1 MGFLRNIDFRSD
13 YKLLSKKLKELHL
26 KINRLF
32 FCVLLSTTSLIF
44 ANNDS
49 TTSKLTNV
57 ETIYFENGTCKC
69 PEATVGDVAY
79 LSTGGV
85 TRELTAFT
93 VVDNSSIATQIA
105 AENYNLCTTLVT
117 DMEGL
122 FQNNSSFNSD
132 ISFWDTSNVTTMK
145 SMFKWASAF
154 NEDISDWDVSNVT
167 DFEALFWGASVFNQ
181 DIGGWNTSSVTN
193 MESTFEEA
201 SAFNQDISTWVTSN
215 VTNMRA
221 MFESAIV
228 FNQNINGWDTSN
240 VTTMLRMFDWASTFN
255 GDIGSWDTSNVTDM
269 RRMFKNAKAFDQDI
283 TSWNMSNVTN
293 INYMFSGAENF
304 DQEVGLWDIGSVT
317 TMLGVFENASLFNN
331 NGSASIN
338 KWDTSS
344 VTNMGKVFL
353 SASDFNQDISD
364 WDTSAVTDMSY
375 MFQSASV
382 FNQNIGSWVINNVT
396 TMQAMFNNAD
406 AFNQNINSWDTSSVT
421 NMGNLFSNTASFNQD
436 LNSWDTSNVTN
447 MFGMLG
453 STLAFNGDIGSWDT
467 SAVTNMSYMFQGS
480 SVFNRDIS
488 EWDTSSVTNM
498 TSMFSS
504 SQEFNQDLSKWC
516 VLNITTKPQY
526 FVGNIQSSD
535 NLPVW
540 GTCNKTV
547 YFEDN
552 TCMCPDANVG
562 DTVDI
567 DEIIYTVVD
576 DSSIGTQIAA
586 GNFNLCTTQVTNM
599 KGLFKNNTSFNSDI
613 SFWDTS
619 NVTNMYEMFGGATEF
634 NQTLGNW
641 DTSNVT
647 TMKYMFSSASAF
659 NQEIGDWDTSSVTD
673 MSHMFGT
680 AVAFNQNI
688 DAWDTSSVTNMQ
700 YMFNGAITF
709 DQPLN
714 SWDTSSVTAM
724 DHMFRMANVFNQ
736 DLNDWDLKNVTSI
749 RSMFIGAY
757 AFNGIIS
764 DWNTENI
771 TDMTSLFYESFAFNQ
786 DIGNWNVSSVTDMFD
801 MFKVAK
807 AFDQD
812 ISKWDVSS
820 VTTMGQMF
828 LSAKE
833 FNQNI
838 GRWDVSNVTNM
849 NDMFSGATNF
859 NQNLTSWCVSN
870 ISSEPESFKLNSGL
884 TNTNLP
890 IWGTCNELIYFEDNT
905 CMCPTATVGDTEVIN
920 GITYTVVDDSSISTQ
935 IAAENYNICT
945 TLVTDMTELFQN
957 NTLFNSDIGFWDTTN
972 VTAMTSMF
980 EGASSFNQNI
990 GSWNLSSLTT
1000 LRYMFFNAASFN
1012 QDISSW
1018 NISNVI
1024 YIDNLFNGATEF
1036 NQDIGG
1042 WDTSNVLGMSGVFAN
1057 GSFNKDI
1064 SNWDTS
1070 SVDNMESMFLNASDF
1085 NQNIDT
1091 WDTSSVISMR
1101 YMFSEAIAF
1110 DQPLNSWD
1118 TSKVT
1123 NMRFMF
1129 QNASSFNQDIG
1140 NWDTSN
1146 IQNLSSMFSGAT
1158 LFNQNIGDWDLS
1170 NNTSLEY
1177 LFEGASAFNQDIGNW
1192 DISGVTNMMGT
1203 FVEASSFN
1211 QDLSSWDTSNVITMD
1226 YLFRGTPFNKDI
1238 SDWNTSNVIKMDQMF
1253 FDASDFNQN
1262 ISSWD
1267 ISSVTTMYSMFR
1279 AASAF
1284 NQNIGAWNT
1293 SSVTNM
1299 DFLFYEATVFD
1310 QDLTDWCV
1318 TNITSEPELFT
1329 HEASEVLPASAL
1341 KDVNKPLWGKCPGGG
1356 LGSET
1361 PSIGDGSSS
1370 SPYEISSFSN
1380 LLWISED
1387 SDRWDKHYIQT
1398 NDIEAGITSSL
1409 NNGLGWSPIGDEST
1423 GFSGSYNGQG
1433 YYIFDLKINRPTQDY
1448 IGLFG
1453 EIKPSYGS
1461 SSLIVKDIY
1470 FENANIIGAE
1480 FVGVLAGN
1488 IEGLSINNYV
1498 QVQSVFIGDSYVAGD
1513 NTIGGLAGR
1522 VYNHST
1528 VTRCY
1533 YEGNVVGGT
1542 GDSSDYQITG
1552 GLIGNL
1558 NYYSNISKSYSSGSV
1573 SGNYMVGG
1581 LLGKNSYSN
1590 LSNNYSRSK
1599 VSASYNAVGGLIG
1612 WDQVDDDNSGRV
1624 NNYSTGAVSLSS
1636 NNSGIGGL
1644 IGYQASCDTC
1654 SIEGDENYWSS
1665 DLSST
1670 SSNESENGID
1680 SNVSSSTLKT
1690 LGENEEWDFDYT
1702 WITSGNINDG
1712 YPFLRNANEIGI
1724 SDISFDQSNNGL
1736 SLVFYEGIPSD
1747 ETLLTTDFELDLI
1760 VDSSTYS
1767 GNATLTSAN
1776 PTAVSI
1782 SEDRNTVT
1790 ITVSYT
1796 GEFNGSEML
1805 SVGPGESE
1813 DDYDDDIYLTVSVS
1827 QLDLTP
1833 PTLSAFTINDSD
1845 FALEFNQETII
1856 IASFSESM
1864 ANTPTIQFS
1873 NDTLK
1878 NHLMSPYL
1886 FGKETLDQQNLNS
1899 DSGAGGTDQWQ
1910 SFTASTTGRLTKV
1923 EWEMGNPVI
1932 DGDPQ
1937 PVTIK
1942 LYSGLGTSGNLLAE
1956 SQGLYTPA
1964 FNDANGNSGVR
1975 EFIGFDVTDK
1985 NIDVTQGDVL
1995 TMQLVLTSGNINV
2008 GFLPLSVNNPYAG
2021 GKAGNDD
2028 SWDYIFK
2035 THIRPVSIN
2044 LENWIY
2050 KYTAPDSYIP
2060 SISASVSGTDLYGN
2074 NYTGTKTINFTV
2086 IEESVLDTSTP
2097 TLLSIESSNSSSEV
2111 LNNDLISIIAT
2122 FSEAMIATPTI
2133 HLSGVDINTTMSAT
2147 SSASIWTYFWK
2158 VSSTVSTEVTAT
2170 VSGTDLAGNP
2180 YTGTDSLT
2188 FNIVFELPDYL
2199 PSVGLVAWYPFNG
2212 NANDKSGNG
2221 NNGTLNGPTLSPDR
2235 NDNNNS
2241 SYSFDGSDDFISIGN
2256 DSSLNPDGSLTFSSW
2271 FNLDNLNYNNN
2282 TIIGRNNN
2290 NSGSDGYGYNYG
2302 VLIDSNNNSSK
2313 LRVGIGQQSNG
2324 KISDVDHVT
2333 TINPN
2338 EWIHYAITYD
2348 ESKAKFYINGTQV
2361 HSTNLVR
2368 SGGNHQNDF
2377 ETFIGKYRPQSSGNS
2392 TANQLFTGKL
2402 DDIGIWNRT
2411 LTPSEIAQLYTG
2423 VIDTVSPTV
2432 TISHN
2437 ASSTTSVNNGDSIT
2451 VTATF
2456 SEAMSATPTIHISG
2470 VDINTAMSAT
2480 NSASVWT
2487 YNWTVSST
2495 ISTEVTATVSGTD
2508 LSGNSY
2514 TGTDTLSFS
2523 IYVDN
2528 EEPKVTLTN
2537 SGTKETFSDGDE
2549 IEITATFSE
2558 AMNATPTIHL
2568 SGVDINTAMS
2578 ATNSASVWTYNWTV
2592 SSTVSTEVTATVSGT
2607 DLSGNSYT
2615 GTDTLS
2621 FSIYVDNE
2629 EPKVTLT
2636 NSGTKET
2643 FSDGDEIEITATF
2656 SEAMSATPTIHL
2668 SGVDI
2673 NTAMSAT
2680 NSASVWTYNWTVSS
2694 TVSTEVTAT
2703 VSGTDL
2709 SGNSYTGTS
2718 SLAFVID
2725 NTAPEVELT
2734 DDQEDQWIKSGDE
2747 ILINAVFSES
2757 LSNTPTIQISNS
2769 NQTESHEM
2777 SESTTQNNWT
2787 YIIEVSELNFEDGA
2801 IYVEINSAPDASGN
2815 ELVGTSSLTYILDNT
2830 ATEIELSST
2839 NSSENVRSGEEILIK
2854 AFLSEAVLQAPTIFV
2869 GNINQKMT
2877 ATDTP
2882 TIWNYLWEVPQEPNT
2897 SYTASVVVIDNAG
2910 NKSFTDT
2917 SQILNYIVDD
2927 NPPVIENISMSS
2939 SNGSVTIQFSDDVF
2953 SSYENNI
2960 ASGELVRED
2969 FNLEID
2975 GGTASLVNSTP
2986 DLIEFDTDSYIL
2998 FFSTEGITTG
3008 SEKLTVN
3015 INANSIFDSA
3025 GNTAETNQAS
3035 ATIYLF
3041 DVDAPR
3047 IIEGEVVNNTTL
3059 SITLNELAYLSDQSS
3074 ISSEDLSLSL
3084 TTGTATL
3091 ANLNPETLTQEG
3103 TNLIL
3108 TFTIEGLISENQK
3121 LLIQL
3126 LNPIQ
3131 DVFGNITSSFNEN
3144 NTFELIP
3151 DSDQDGIVDEFDLCS
3166 ETPLGEEVDENGC
3179 SFNQRDDDK
3188 DGVVNGLDE
3197 CNNTPRGED
3206 VDAKGCSSLQN
3217 DLDQDGVINILDQCP
3232 ETEED
3237 SVVNENG
3244 CALIQ
3249 IDEDLDGVLNV
3260 DDKCFGTKEGVKV
3273 DENGCSR
3280 VQKDQDLD
3288 GVLDDFDSCPD
3299 SEIGVQVDESGCSIA
3314 QKDRDL
3320 DGVENDI
3327 DQCPE
3332 TPLGELVDEFGC
3344 SQKDTE
3350 ILEEDKDDDNDGVP
3364 NTLDR
3369 CNDSPIGALVDS
3381 SGCTIVELEE
3391 VSVYDEDFDGVP
3403 DTIDSCPGTEKG
3415 KLVNEFGC
3423 SLSEIDTDYDKVMD
3437 DVDLCPDTPL
3447 TEKVNEHGC
3456 SESQLENDFDLDGVE
3471 NENDLCNDTPIG
3483 EIVNEFGCTELQI
3496 ELDKDLDGVLDSE
3509 DKCLNTELGL
3519 EVNEEGC
3526 HEGQLDD
3533 DQDGVENQ
3541 FDRCPE
3547 TILGDTVDEN
3557 GCSEDQLDLDDD
3569 GDGVKNKKDYCANT
3583 PAGTPIDLN
3592 GCPYNPPTIYSNQ
3605 FERIETKN
3613 IDMELPVNDRLGKII
3628 AFDNNPPLT
3637 NGSNEVGLTIVEGG
3651 DSDYF
3656 KLEGNIIYLTSAID
3670 FEDKKLLSVKIRA
3683 TNSRGISAHGIVKLR
3698 VLDIPNTYTFSPF
3711 SIGVFNVSGEAG
3723 SAKVDHSRYYNPN
3736 VTKGVGK
3743 WKIKKKISGG
3753 ADAGLFTIRSPSI
3766 QKNGE
3771 GESDDYLDF
3780 IVSPDYDNPQD
3791 HNRDNIYEVEVI
3803 NVNTEDGDTNVPVV
3817 VTQTNLVVPEG
3828 IATAIQL
3835 QTVAVTPIE
3844 DTDGDGVVD
3853 ILDNS
3858 PLVYNPNQED
3868 SDGDGVG
3875 DVSDDADHDGV
3886 WNPFD
3891 RCSDTPYGSLVNNNG
3906 CVIFYLPPSN
3916 FSLSKTEK
3924 CQDTNS
3930 ISLSVED
3937 TSLTYQIDISGA
3949 VNQTQTLNSSN
3960 WSLDSLSQGSYSICV
3975 TVDGVD
3981 ASEFERCFDI
3991 TINEPQPLSVYASSN
4006 KSDNTVSY
4014 KLSGGESYSIT
4025 HNGITEQ
4032 TTASEYTVCLDKGVN
4047 TVSITTGVACQGI
4060 FEQSYFSSDAVVTAP
4075 NPFNDNLAVY
4085 VGGTELEANIELYSS
4100 DGRTVMV
4107 AQYALTATERTV
4119 YINTSSLISGSYIIK
4134 VNNASVNQSQI
4145 VIKE

>member
-1 MGFLRNIDFRSD
+1 MKNIFTLIL
-13 YKLLSKKLKELHL
+13 LLSSILSFGQFSFDTYGVTVLCPEASVGATGTLNDKVYTAVDNSTLSQKVNAGEDLSCLCTSLVTNMASMFGNKSFDDNISSWDTSNVTTMYGTFNGANFSSNISNWDMSSVTNMQYMFSDNLSFNQDISEWDVSSVTNMQYMFSNATSFNQDIGGWDTSNVSNMYFMLYNTPFNQDIGEWNTGSVTNMAYMFTGATLFNQDIGNWDTSNVSDMSHMFSGATL
-26 KINRLF
+26 FNQDIGDWDTSNVSNMRRVFYDAKAFDQDINLWDTSNVTNMDGLF
-32 FCVLLSTTSLIF
+32 RGADAFNQDIGDWDTSSVSDMDDLFRGADAFNQDISLWDTSKVNYMTSMFYSADNFNQNLSDWCVLKLDSEPSSFASNSALAEENYPNWGTCSADNTPPVITITGYTLVEIELNVIFTDPGATAVDALEGDISSTISVSGTINNEVAGDYILYYSATDHNNNTGTASRTVRVLSE
-44 ANNDS
+44 NP
-49 TTSKLTNV
+49 
-57 ETIYFENGTCKC
+57 IYFEDGTCRC
-69 PEATVGDVAY
+69 VQATVGDT
-79 LSTGGV
+79 STINDI
-85 TRELTAFT
+85 TYT
-93 VVDNSSIATQIA
+93 VVDDSTITTQIA

-122 FQNNSSFNSD
+122 FKDNSSFNSD
-132 ISFWDTSNVTTMK
+132 ISFWDTSNVTNMN
-145 SMFKWASAF
+145 SMFKGASDF
-154 NEDISDWDVSNVT
+154 NQDISNWNVSKVT
-167 DFEALFWGASVFNQ
+167 DFEALFFGASVFNQ
-181 DIGGWNTSSVTN
+181 DVGGWNTGSVTN

-201 SAFNQDISTWVTSN
+201 SAFNQDISTWITSS

-221 MFESAIV
+221 MFESASV

-240 VTTMLRMFDWASTFN
+240 VTTMLRMFDWASAFN
-255 GDIGSWDTSNVTDM
+255 QDISSWDTSSVTDM

-283 TSWNMSNVTN
+283 SSWNMSNVTN

-304 DQEVGLWDIGSVT
+304 DQEVGLWNISSVT
-317 TMLGVFENASLFNN
+317 TMLGVFENALLFNN
-331 NGSASIN
+331 SGSASIN
-338 KWDTSS
+338 DWDTSS
-344 VTNMGKVFL
+344 VTDMGKVFIGT
-353 SASDFNQDISD
+353 SSFNQDI
-364 WDTSAVTDMSY
+364 
-375 MFQSASV
+375 
-382 FNQNIGSWVINNVT
+382 
-396 TMQAMFNNAD
+396 
-406 AFNQNINSWDTSSVT
+406 
-421 NMGNLFSNTASFNQD
+421 GN
-436 LNSWDTSNVTN
+436 
-447 MFGMLG
+447 
-453 STLAFNGDIGSWDT
+453 WDT
-467 SAVTNMSYMFQGS
+467 SAVTNM
-480 SVFNRDIS
+480 
-488 EWDTSSVTNM
+488 
-498 TSMFSS
+498 TSMFSGAL
-504 SQEFNQDLSKWC
+504 EFNQDISRWC
-516 VLNITTKPQY
+516 VSNVTEEPEN
-526 FVGNIQSSD
+526 FEGNVLSTD

-540 GTCNKTV
+540 GTCAEPI
-547 YFEDN
+547 YFENN
-552 TCMCPDANVG
+552 TCMCPNATVG
-562 DTVDI
+562 DVAYLSKGGVSRNLTAF
-567 DEIIYTVVD
+567 TVVD
-576 DSSIGTQIAA
+576 DSTISEQIST
-586 GNFNLCTTQVTNM
+586 GNYNLCTTQVTNM
-599 KGLFKNNTSFNSDI
+599 KGLFKENSSFNSDI

-619 NVTNMYEMFGGATEF
+619 NVTSMYEMFGSATEF
-634 NQTLGNW
+634 NQAIDNW

-647 TMKYMFSSASAF
+647 TMKYMFSSASSF

-680 AVAFNQNI
+680 AIAFNQNI

-724 DHMFRMANVFNQ
+724 DHMFRMANGFNQ
-736 DLNDWDLKNVTSI
+736 DLNDWDLTNVTSI

-812 ISKWDVSS
+812 ISEWDVSS

-828 LSAKE
+828 LSAEE

-838 GRWDVSNVTNM
+838 GSWDVSNVTNM
-849 NDMFSGATNF
+849 DDMFSGATNF

-884 TNTNLP
+884 TDTNLP

-905 CMCPTATVGDTEVIN
+905 CMCPNATAGDTAVIDGKTWKVVDNYSSIN
-920 GITYTVVDDSSISTQ
+920 GIQQFY
-935 IAAENYNICT
+935 AAGNIYICT
-945 TLVTDMTELFQN
+945 SLVTDMSNLFEDNPGQIDYEI
-957 NTLFNSDIGFWDTTN
+957 SSWDTSN
-972 VTAMTSMF
+972 VTTMADMF
-980 EGASSFNQNI
+980 KNATNFNQDI
-990 GSWNLSSLTT
+990 SGWDTSSVTDVS
-1000 LRYMFFNAASFN
+1000 YMFFNAASFN

-1018 NISNVI
+1018 TVSNVI

-1042 WDTSNVLGMSGVFAN
+1042 WDTSSVLGMSGVFAN

-1064 SNWDTS
+1064 SNWNTS
-1070 SVDNMESMFLNASDF
+1070 SVENMESMFLNASDF
-1085 NQNIDT
+1085 NQDIGN
-1091 WDTSSVISMR
+1091 WNTSNVTDMSD
-1101 YMFSEAIAF
+1101 MFYNATSF
-1110 DQPLNSWD
+1110 DQDLGNWD

-1123 NMRFMF
+1123 SM
-1129 QNASSFNQDIG
+1129 
-1140 NWDTSN
+1140 
-1146 IQNLSSMFSGAT
+1146 SSMFVSTNSTPNIGSWDVSNVTDMGGMFYNANN
-1158 LFNQNIGDWDLS
+1158 FDDNIGD
-1170 NNTSLEY
+1170 
-1177 LFEGASAFNQDIGNW
+1177 
-1192 DISGVTNMMGT
+1192 
-1203 FVEASSFN
+1203 
-1211 QDLSSWDTSNVITMD
+1211 
-1226 YLFRGTPFNKDI
+1226 
-1238 SDWNTSNVIKMDQMF
+1238 
-1253 FDASDFNQN
+1253 
-1262 ISSWD
+1262 
-1267 ISSVTTMYSMFR
+1267 
-1279 AASAF
+1279 
-1284 NQNIGAWNT
+1284 WNT

-1299 DFLFYEATVFD
+1299 ESLFRDAGKFNQDIGKWDTSNVIEMDRMFRGAPNFD

-1318 TNITSEPELFT
+1318 PNITSEPELFT
-1329 HEASEVLPASAL
+1329 NEASAL
-1341 KDVNKPLWGKCPGGG
+1341 KDVNKPLWGTCPGGG

-1433 YYIFDLKINRPTQDY
+1433 YFIFDLKINRPTQDY

-1498 QVQSVFIGDSYVAGD
+1498 QVQSVFIVDSFVAGD

-1528 VTRCY
+1528 VTRSY
-1533 YEGNVVGGT
+1533 YEGNVVGET
-1542 GDSSDYQITG
+1542 GDSDDYQITG

-1581 LLGKNSYSN
+1581 LIGKNSYSN

-1612 WDQVDDDNSGRV
+1612 WDQVDNDNSGRV

-1644 IGYQASCDTC
+1644 IGYQASCNTC
-1654 SIEGDENYWSS
+1654 SIEGGENYWSS
-1665 DLSST
+1665 KLSNT

-1680 SNVSSSTLKT
+1680 SNVSSSTIKT
-1690 LGENEEWDFDYT
+1690 LEKNEEWDFEYT

-1796 GEFNGSEML
+1796 GEFNGSEIL
-1805 SVGPGESE
+1805 SVGPGETE
-1813 DDYDDDIYLTVSVS
+1813 DDYDDDIYLTVSIG

-1910 SFTASTTGRLTKV
+1910 SFTVSTTGRLTKL

-1942 LYSGLGTSGNLLAE
+1942 LYSGLGTSDNLLTE
-1956 SQGLYTPA
+1956 SQGLFTPA
-1964 FNDANGNSGVR
+1964 YNDANGNYIGA
-1975 EFIGFDVTDK
+1975 EFISFDVTDK

-1995 TMQLVLTSGNINV
+1995 TMQLILTSGNQNV
-2008 GFLPLSVNNPYAG
+2008 GFLDLSSNNQYAG
-2021 GKAGNDD
+2021 GRAGNDD

-2035 THIRPVSIN
+2035 THIRPVSVN
-2044 LENWIY
+2044 SENWAY
-2050 KYTAPDSYIP
+2050 KYTAPDISIP
-2060 SISASVSGTDLYGN
+2060 VITATVSGTDISGN
-2074 NYTGTKTINFTV
+2074 SYTGTDTLFFSIYGDNQEPTV
-2086 IEESVLDTSTP
+2086 I
-2097 TLLSIESSNSSSEV
+2097 LSHNGANETYSDGDEV
-2111 LNNDLISIIAT
+2111 EITAT
-2122 FSEAMIATPTI
+2122 FSEAMTATPTI
-2133 HLSGVDINTTMSAT
+2133 HLNGVDINTTMSAT
-2147 SSASIWTYFWK
+2147 NSASIWTYNWT
-2158 VSSTVSTEVTAT
+2158 VSSTVSTEVSAT
-2170 VSGTDLAGNP
+2170 VSGTDLNGNS
-2180 YTGTDSLT
+2180 YTGTDTLFFSIYVDNDEPT
-2188 FNIVFELPDYL
+2188 
-2199 PSVGLVAWYPFNG
+2199 VALS
-2212 NANDKSGNG
+2212 DSG
-2221 NNGTLNGPTLSPDR
+2221 TKET
-2235 NDNNNS
+2235 
-2241 SYSFDGSDDFISIGN
+2241 Y
-2256 DSSLNPDGSLTFSSW
+2256 
-2271 FNLDNLNYNNN
+2271 
-2282 TIIGRNNN
+2282 
-2290 NSGSDGYGYNYG
+2290 SDG
-2302 VLIDSNNNSSK
+2302 
-2313 LRVGIGQQSNG
+2313 
-2324 KISDVDHVT
+2324 
-2333 TINPN
+2333 
-2338 EWIHYAITYD
+2338 D
-2348 ESKAKFYINGTQV
+2348 EI
-2361 HSTNLVR
+2361 
-2368 SGGNHQNDF
+2368 
-2377 ETFIGKYRPQSSGNS
+2377 
-2392 TANQLFTGKL
+2392 
-2402 DDIGIWNRT
+2402 
-2411 LTPSEIAQLYTG
+2411 EI
-2423 VIDTVSPTV
+2423 
-2432 TISHN
+2432 
-2437 ASSTTSVNNGDSIT
+2437 
-2451 VTATF
+2451 TATF
-2456 SEAMSATPTIHISG
+2456 SEAMTAAPTIYISG
-2470 VDINTAMSAT
+2470 VDINNAMSAT

-2487 YNWTVSST
+2487 YNWTISS
-2495 ISTEVTATVSGTD
+2495 
-2508 LSGNSY
+2508 N
-2514 TGTDTLSFS
+2514 
-2523 IYVDN
+2523 
-2528 EEPKVTLTN
+2528 
-2537 SGTKETFSDGDE
+2537 
-2549 IEITATFSE
+2549 
-2558 AMNATPTIHL
+2558 
-2568 SGVDINTAMS
+2568 
-2578 ATNSASVWTYNWTV
+2578 
-2592 SSTVSTEVTATVSGT
+2592 
-2607 DLSGNSYT
+2607 
-2615 GTDTLS
+2615 
-2621 FSIYVDNE
+2621 
-2629 EPKVTLT
+2629 
-2636 NSGTKET
+2636 
-2643 FSDGDEIEITATF
+2643 
-2656 SEAMSATPTIHL
+2656 
-2668 SGVDI
+2668 
-2673 NTAMSAT
+2673 
-2680 NSASVWTYNWTVSS
+2680 
-2694 TVSTEVTAT
+2694 VSTEVTAT

-2718 SLAFVID
+2718 SLTFVID

-2734 DDQEDQWIKSGDE
+2734 DDQEDQWIRSGDE
-2747 ILINAVFSES
+2747 ILINAVFSEN
-2757 LSNTPTIQISNS
+2757 LINTPTIQISNS
-2769 NQTESHEM
+2769 NQTRSYEM
-2777 SESTTQNNWT
+2777 SESTTQNNWA
-2787 YIIEVSELNFEDGA
+2787 YIIEVSELNFDDGA
-2801 IYVEINSAPDASGN
+2801 IYVEINSALDASGN

-2830 ATEIELSST
+2830 AAEIELSST
-2839 NSSENVRSGEEILIK
+2839 SSSEYVRSGEEILIK
-2854 AFLSEAVLQAPTIFV
+2854 VFLSEPVLQAPTIFI
-2869 GNINQKMT
+2869 GNINQEMT
-2877 ATDTP
+2877 ATDSP
-2882 TIWNYLWEVPQEPNT
+2882 TLWDYLWEVPQEANG
-2897 SYTASVVVIDNAG
+2897 SYTASVVAIDNAG
-2910 NKSFTDT
+2910 NKSFTDN
-2917 SQILNYIVDD
+2917 SQILNYVVDD

-2939 SNGSVTIQFSDDVF
+2939 SNGSVTIKFSDDVF

-3025 GNTAETNQAS
+3025 GNTAETIQAS

-3047 IIEGEVVNNTTL
+3047 IIEGEVINNSTL

-3091 ANLNPETLTQEG
+3091 ANLNPETLTQDG

-3131 DVFGNITSSFNEN
+3131 DVFGNITSSFDEN
-3144 NTFELIP
+3144 NTFEFIP
-3151 DSDQDGIVDEFDLCS
+3151 DSDQDGIVDEFDLCP
-3166 ETPLGEEVDENGC
+3166 ETPTGEEVDENGC

-3197 CNNTPRGED
+3197 CNNTTRGED
-3206 VDAKGCSSLQN
+3206 VDEKGCSSLQN

-3327 DQCPE
+3327 DLCPE

-3350 ILEEDKDDDNDGVP
+3350 ILEEDKDDDYDGVP

-3369 CNDSPIGALVDS
+3369 CNDSPFGALVDS

-3526 HEGQLDD
+3526 NEGQLDD

-3637 NGSNEVGLTIVEGG
+3637 NGSNEVGLTIVEGR

-3670 FEDKKLLSVKIRA
+3670 FEDKKLLSVKIKA
-3683 TNSRGISAHGIVKLR
+3683 TNSRGISSQGIIKLL
-3698 VLDIPNTYTFSPF
+3698 VIDIPNTYTFSTF
-3711 SIGVFNVSGEAG
+3711 SLGVFDVSENSG
-3723 SAKVDHSRYYNPN
+3723 SAKVDHSRYYNPH

-3753 ADAGLFTIRSPSI
+3753 ADAGLFTIRSPEV

-3771 GESDDYLDF
+3771 GEADDYLDF
-3780 IVSPDYDNPQD
+3780 IVPPDYDNPQD

-3828 IATAIQL
+3828 NATAIQL
-3835 QTVAVTPIE
+3835 QTVPVTPIE

-3891 RCSDTPYGSLVNNNG
+3891 RCADTPYGSLVNNNG

-3960 WSLDSLSQGSYSICV
+3960 WSLDNLSQGSYSICV

-3981 ASEFERCFDI
+3981 TSEFERCFDV

-4047 TVSITTGVACQGI
+4047 TISITTGVACQGI

-4075 NPFNDNLAVY
+4075 NPFNDTLAVY
-4085 VGGTELEANIELYSS
+4085 IGGTELEANIELYSS

-4119 YINTSSLISGSYIIK
+4119 YINTSSLISGSYIVK